1 MKIMAKKIED
11 ISSSDF
17 STPVV
22 EGKNK
27 KRKDRRR
34 RKSRDDV
41 QRVSAYLTA
50 EEYDMLD
57 ELANDYDETLT
68 KTISRAVK
76 FLYSKRK
83 NNVNLK

>member
-1 MKIMAKKIED
+1 MKIMAKKID
-11 ISSSDF
+11 YVTSSDF

-22 EGKNK
+22 EEKSK

-57 ELANDYDETLT
+57 ELANNYDETLT

-76 FLYSKRK
+76 FLYSKSK
-83 NNVNLK
+83 NNINLK

>member
-1 MKIMAKKIED
+1 MAKKIENL
-11 ISSSDF
+11 SSSDF
-17 STPVV
+17 SVPADTGEVS
-22 EGKNK
+22 K

-34 RKSRDDV
+34 RKSRGDV

-68 KTISRAVK
+68 KTMSRAIK
-76 FLYSKRK
+76 FLYSKKSRGK
-83 NNVNLK
+83 K